1 MSETTLP
8 APHEIEARL
17 RRAPF
22 HEWLGLKVLAVAE
35 GEIELSAT
43 WREEWV
49 VNVEKRYTHG
59 GILAAL
65 VDLAADWALVSKT
78 GRGVPTIDLRV
89 DYHRAALPGDLRVK
103 GKVIK
108 FGSQVSTAEAHV
120 YDADGKLV
128 ASGRGVYSTTAATT
142 AAATATPAPQPAK
155 S

>member
-1 MSETTLP
+1 MSLEANTSALP
-8 APHEIEARL
+8 DAAEVEARL
-17 RRAPF
+17 RRGPY
-22 HEWLGLKVLAVAE
+22 HEWLGLKVVAVAE
-35 GEIELSAT
+35 GEIELTAQ

-49 VNVEKRYTHG
+49 VNPEKRYTHG

-103 GKVIK
+103 GKVIR
-108 FGSQVSTAEAHV
+108 FGSQIATAEAQV
-120 YDADGKLV
+120 FDADGKLV
-128 ASGRGVYSTTAATT
+128 ASGRGAYST
-142 AAATATPAPQPAK
+142 AAAQPAR

>member
-1 MSETTLP
+1 MSEATLP
-8 APHEIEARL
+8 TPQDIEARL
-17 RRAPF
+17 RRGPF
-22 HEWLGLKVLAVAE
+22 HEWLGLKVIAVAD
-35 GEIELSAT
+35 GEIELTAT

-49 VNVEKRYTHG
+49 VNPERHYTHG

-108 FGSQVSTAEAHV
+108 FGSQISTAEAHV
-120 YDADGKLV
+120 FDADGKLV
-128 ASGRGVYSTTAATT
+128 ASGRGAYSTATS
-142 AAATATPAPQPAK
+142 AAPQPAK